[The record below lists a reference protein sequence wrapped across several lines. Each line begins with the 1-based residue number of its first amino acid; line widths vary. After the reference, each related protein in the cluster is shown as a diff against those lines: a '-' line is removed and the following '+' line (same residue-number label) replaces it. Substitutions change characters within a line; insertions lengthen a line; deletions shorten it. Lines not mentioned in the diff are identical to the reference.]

1 MASCQKR
8 VKTGKDMNS
17 REKKQSSENQSDLSA
32 GSSDAILKTRAQ
44 FTHLRFM
51 LIAGVLSC
59 FIIPHILLI
68 SFSYF
73 HFTSTLKATEKVNLE
88 ALAKSQR
95 NTTDLFL
102 LERKMNIRNLFYNRL
117 ENSPP
122 SVSEINY
129 FLMKLQQINDSFV
142 DVGFLNDQGLQIRYA
157 GPFPQLK
164 GKSYKNEQWFKTL
177 AGSRKDYSITDIYLG
192 FRNKP
197 HFTIAIKQ
205 TIQGKMSILR
215 TTIDPDKFYT
225 FLRSISKG
233 REVETTVINHKGT
246 FQIVDPNKGNLLEK
260 SSYLP
265 PLEKDSGVTE
275 RKGKNGIELIAFARL
290 NKTPWILIISQPLH
304 LVHAQMYKT
313 RNLMCVIL
321 ILVISVLSF
330 VIWFFLNRLVK
341 RAQVIAEN
349 SHLLQSQLIHASKLA
364 SVGELA
370 TGIAHEINNPL
381 AIITSTTGVV
391 RDLIDPELELDSSP
405 ESINKELDIIESAA
419 FRASGITR
427 QLLDFGRKNPPRR
440 KLCNINEI
448 LDKTILGVK
457 QLQFDVEN
465 IKLIKNYDPDLPLI
479 NVDPDRISQVFLN
492 LINNAGDAIKEKG
505 TITVATDIKDG
516 FVRIK
521 IQDNGMGMEPEQIE
535 QIFNPFYTT
544 KEPGRGTGL
553 GLSISLKIIDTMNGS
568 LEVQSLPGQGS
579 LFTVSLPGGTNQ
591 NNAADSSKR
600 ALEFGCWT

>member
-1 MASCQKR
+1 PPRSPQQWFA
-8 VKTGKDMNS
+8 DPPPS
-17 REKKQSSENQSDLSA
+17 RSS
-32 GSSDAILKTRAQ
+32 LK
-44 FTHLRFM
+44 
-51 LIAGVLSC
+51 S
-59 FIIPHILLI
+59 
-68 SFSYF
+68 
-73 HFTSTLKATEKVNLE
+73 TEKLNLE

-95 NTTDLFL
+95 NTIDLFL

-117 ENSPP
+117 ENSVP
-122 SVSEINY
+122 SVEETNY
-129 FLMKLQQINDSFV
+129 FLMKLKQINDSFV
-142 DVGFLNDQGLQIRYA
+142 DVGFLNDQGIQIRYA

-177 AGSRKDYSITDIYLG
+177 AGSRKDYFITDIYLG

-197 HFTIAIKQ
+197 HFTIAVKQ
-205 TIQGKMSILR
+205 TMEGTMSVLR

-233 REVETTVINHKGT
+233 REVETTVINQTGT

-260 SSYLP
+260 STYLP
-265 PLEKDSGVTE
+265 PLKKDSGVTE
-275 RKGKNGIELIAFARL
+275 RKGKNGIEFIAFARL

-313 RNLMCVIL
+313 RNLISIILICVIS
-321 ILVISVLSF
+321 ILSF
-330 VIWFFLNRLVK
+330 VIWFFLNRFVK
-341 RAQVIAEN
+341 RAQVTAEN

-391 RDLIDPELELDSSP
+391 RDLINPELELDSSP

-440 KLCNINEI
+440 RLCNINEL

-465 IKLIKNYDPDLPLI
+465 IELIKKYDPDLPLI

-492 LINNAGDAIKEKG
+492 LINNAGDAISSEKG
-505 TITVATDIKDG
+505 TIIVSTAQTDG

-544 KEPGRGTGL
+544 KDPGRGTGL

-579 LFTVSLPGGTNQ
+579 LFTVSLPVDTNGKES
-591 NNAADSSKR
+591 ADSR
-600 ALEFGCWT
+600 GMDNENPTG